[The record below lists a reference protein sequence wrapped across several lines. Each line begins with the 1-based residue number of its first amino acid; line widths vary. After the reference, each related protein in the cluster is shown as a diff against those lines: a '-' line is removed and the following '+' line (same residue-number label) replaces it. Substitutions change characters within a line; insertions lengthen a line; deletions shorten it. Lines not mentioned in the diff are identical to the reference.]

1 MGPLKEDLETI
12 GVFMKQNIMAKTVLL
27 LSVLALTAC
36 PSKRE
41 EAKVIVPN
49 SNQGQDIPGGN
60 NPQNPTIPDQQFN
73 DVLRSFQCEV
83 EGNVQ
88 KQRKFL
94 GIRFNTSVNIG
105 RTTTLFSLDARS
117 QTQVDLRRKFL
128 GIDIGKF
135 GVISMEYVP
144 ANATK
149 SGNDT
154 IVLKNVGLNGNM
166 RMSQSGFGGQPV
178 TMEALGDGMYLRIS
192 CKGTSQF
199 KSGTSHTS
207 KTNLACRGKSVTVA
221 GGTEEIEFLRPLNS
235 LLADEEFEISSAV
248 TGKLDRSQSAITFR
262 ANIDA
267 DYAPAVVSSVSLKSP
282 ATFKTSDGKNE
293 EGSLTSVAVTCNI
306 Q

>member
-1 MGPLKEDLETI
+1 
-12 GVFMKQNIMAKTVLL
+12 MKQNIMTKTVLL

-49 SNQGQDIPGGN
+49 SNQGQDIPGN
-60 NPQNPTIPDQQFN
+60 NPQNPTIPDQQMN
-73 DVLRSFQCEV
+73 DIFRSFQCEV

-94 GIRFNTSVNIG
+94 GIRFNSSVNIG
-105 RTTTLFSLDARS
+105 RTTSLFTLDARVP
-117 QTQVDLRRKFL
+117 TPVDLRRKFL

-149 SGNDT
+149 SGTDT

-178 TMEALGDGMYLRIS
+178 KLEALGDGMYLSIS

-207 KTNLACRGKSVTVA
+207 KTNLACRGKSVTVN

-235 LLADEEFEISSAV
+235 LLADEEFEISSVV
-248 TGKLDRSQSAITFR
+248 TGKLDRTQSAITFR
-262 ANIDA
+262 ANIDQE
-267 DYAPAVVSSVSLKSP
+267 YAPAIVSTASLKSP
-282 ATFKTSDGKNE
+282 ATFKTSDGKTE
-293 EGSLTSVAVTCNI
+293 QQSVTSVSVTCNI